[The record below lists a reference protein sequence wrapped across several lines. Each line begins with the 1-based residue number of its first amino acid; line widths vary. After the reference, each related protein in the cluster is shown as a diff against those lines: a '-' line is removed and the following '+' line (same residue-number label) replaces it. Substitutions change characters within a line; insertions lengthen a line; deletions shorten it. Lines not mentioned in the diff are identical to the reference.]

1 MKPTTERIY
10 SSFVGFRAPPE
21 FNDRL
26 QRFSVALGRH
36 KSDVIRYLIGRCLTA
51 YEADSA
57 AIEKI
62 KRDLY

>member
-1 MKPTTERIY
+1 MTSTTDRVY
-10 SSFVGFRAPPE
+10 SSFVGFRAPAD

-26 QRFSVALGRH
+26 KRFSAALGRD
-36 KSDVIRYLIGRCLTA
+36 KSDVIRYLLGRCLTA

-62 KRDLY
+62 KRDFY